1 MQFQLEI
8 CCFNIQSAL
17 VAQDAGAHR
26 VELCADPAGG
36 GTTPSLGVIKTAR
49 EKLHIQLYPIIRPR
63 DGDFLFDD
71 EEFEIMIRDI
81 SFCKQAGCDG
91 IVIGM
96 LNADGTI
103 DKKRCAKLVE
113 LAYPLGVTFH
123 RAFDRAVNPFE
134 AMEDILSIGC
144 ERILTSG
151 QKPTAIEGA
160 MLLNELVRQAENRI
174 IIMPGSGIRA
184 KNIAELIEK
193 TTAEEFHTSA
203 RIFGKSGMEFINENL
218 KERDSFTIADKNEIT
233 QIIHLLVNSKNFS

>member
-17 VAQDAGAHR
+17 IAQDAGAHR

-218 KERDSFTIADKNEIT
+218 KESDSFTIADKNEIT